1 MVDKEIFNDDL
12 EEELE
17 KAFKKNQLKNNV
29 FKILRDEKSAQDVK
43 ESRIKKFKT

>member
-1 MVDKEIFNDDL
+1 MVDKEIFNEDL

-29 FKILRDEKSAQDVK
+29 FKILRDENSAQDVK